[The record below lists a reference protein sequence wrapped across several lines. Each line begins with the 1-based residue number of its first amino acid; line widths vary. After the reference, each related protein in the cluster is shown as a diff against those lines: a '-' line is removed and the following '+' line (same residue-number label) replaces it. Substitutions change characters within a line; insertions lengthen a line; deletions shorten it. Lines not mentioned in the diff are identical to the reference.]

1 MIIEHVKSCWRM
13 NSKKRALAP
22 LDHQSLKGAVNYGVQ
37 LRAANGPLL
46 CLLRKV
52 RIIQI
57 LKIMTT

>member
-1 MIIEHVKSCWRM
+1 M

-57 LKIMTT
+57 LKIMTTSLT